1 VEIRLSHQ
9 FVKSVANIAR
19 HVLTSPFR
27 LRPAVASLLRET
39 SRDTAN
45 TNSPRSKEENVMKSR
60 VVNIRIPSEIERTV
74 EAESAERSL
83 TISELVC
90 EALLARYDRNANAR
104 VEQLLYEAVRT
115 RLTLQHYI
123 DHTQSSE
130 LTDGIREAA
139 TREAQQYLARLRNRT

>member
-1 VEIRLSHQ
+1 LSHQ

-27 LRPAVASLLRET
+27 LHPAVARVVPKT
-39 SRDTAN
+39 SRDPAN
-45 TNSPRSKEENVMKSR
+45 TNSPRSKKENVMKSR
-60 VVNIRIPSEIERTV
+60 IVNIRIPSEIERTV
-74 EAESAERSL
+74 EAESAARSL

-139 TREAQQYLARLRNRT
+139 TREAHQYLARLRNRP